1 MSDNAE
7 LLSNRTHTNKAEAD
21 VLLVSAAFTWQAKL
35 FGSLADISV
44 PVQCFLVT
52 AVLVMAKIVM
62 CEPLELYNIL
72 NQCRGV
78 PRLAEINYLCL
89 IDANE
94 AQDYYRSH
102 IITAK
107 NTKMDSEGTFLL
119 PELVE
124 VESMQHVVVY
134 DNNTSSLQEQGRAT
148 ACAQVFAKASLNPV
162 KILRGGFQR
171 FSAQY
176 PFLRTEKILNTNME
190 LESLKIYPVEIIA
203 GLLYMG
209 DEKQSMDSTLLKDL
223 KIGAIVS
230 ISESHT
236 LEFMKEIHTLLIT
249 PVADSVR
256 SDLYSSFERICNFV
270 SSHINMGSRVL
281 IVSRQGRSRASA
293 VTIAF
298 LIHYLKYTLK
308 EAWMHMLKCKPIMRP
323 NTGFLQQ
330 LSNWELHTLGTKMT
344 DFVSITFL
352 TKEEIF

>member
-1 MSDNAE
+1 
-7 LLSNRTHTNKAEAD
+7 
-21 VLLVSAAFTWQAKL
+21 
-35 FGSLADISV
+35 
-44 PVQCFLVT
+44 
-52 AVLVMAKIVM
+52 MAKIVM
-62 CEPLELYNIL
+62 CETLELYNIL
-72 NQCRGV
+72 NQCRRV

-94 AQDYYRSH
+94 AKDYYRSH

-107 NTKMDSEGTFLL
+107 NAKMDSEGTFLL

-124 VESMQHVVVY
+124 VESMRHVVVY

-148 ACAQVFAKASLNPV
+148 SCAQVFAKASLNPV

-176 PFLRTEKILNTNME
+176 PFLRTEKILNTIME
-190 LESLKIYPVEIIA
+190 DSFKVFRGTVAHAPPEWYSCCSYSAGPTTVWQLGVLLYESLHR
-203 GLLYMG
+203 
-209 DEKQSMDSTLLKDL
+209 KQFETQEFIRHKL
-223 KIGAIVS
+223 KISNRLSKSKMGTEWYIPFTCGTGSATVWRGLNTITRWS
-230 ISESHT
+230 TASREGPESG
-236 LEFMKEIHTLLIT
+236 
-249 PVADSVR
+249 DQ

-293 VTIAF
+293 VAIAF
-298 LIHYLKYTLK
+298 LIHNLKYTLK
-308 EAWMHMLKCKPIMRP
+308 EAWTHMLKCKPIMRP

-330 LSNWELHTLGTKMT
+330 LSNWELHTLGTTTT

-352 TKEEIF
+352 TKEEFF

>member
-52 AVLVMAKIVM
+52 AVRVMAKIVM

-270 SSHINMGSRVL
+270 I
-281 IVSRQGRSRASA
+281 SRQGRSRASA

>member
-1 MSDNAE
+1 
-7 LLSNRTHTNKAEAD
+7 
-21 VLLVSAAFTWQAKL
+21 
-35 FGSLADISV
+35 
-44 PVQCFLVT
+44 
-52 AVLVMAKIVM
+52 MAKIVM
-62 CEPLELYNIL
+62 CETLDLYNIL
-72 NQCRGV
+72 NQCRRV

-94 AQDYYRSH
+94 VKDYYRSH

-107 NTKMDSEGTFLL
+107 NAKMDSEGTFLL
-119 PELVE
+119 PEFVE

-134 DNNTSSLQEQGRAT
+134 DNNTSSLQEKQL
-148 ACAQVFAKASLNPV
+148 VSLFAKASLNPV

-176 PFLRTEKILNTNME
+176 PFLRTEKILNTIME
-190 LESLKIYPVEIIA
+190 LESLKIYPVEILA

-209 DEKQSMDSTLLKDL
+209 DEKQSMDFTLIKDL

-230 ISESHT
+230 ISESDT

-256 SDLYSSFERICNFV
+256 SDLYSSFERIC
-270 SSHINMGSRVL
+270 SHINMGSRVL
-281 IVSRQGRSRASA
+281 IVSKQGRSRASA
-293 VTIAF
+293 VAIAF

-308 EAWMHMLKCKPIMRP
+308 EAWTHMLKCKPIMRP

-330 LSNWELHTLGTKMT
+330 LSNWELHTLGTTTT

-352 TKEEIF
+352 TKEEFF

>member
-7 LLSNRTHTNKAEAD
+7 LLSNRTHTKKAEAD
-21 VLLVSAAFTWQAKL
+21 VLLVSAFTWQVKL
-35 FGSLADISV
+35 FGSLADSSF

-52 AVLVMAKIVM
+52 AVRVMAKIVM
-62 CEPLELYNIL
+62 CETLELYNIL
-72 NQCRGV
+72 NQCRRV

-94 AQDYYRSH
+94 VKDYYRSH

-107 NTKMDSEGTFLL
+107 NAKMDSEGTFLL
-119 PELVE
+119 PEFVE
-124 VESMQHVVVY
+124 VESMEHVVVY

-148 ACAQVFAKASLNPV
+148 SCAQVFAKASLNPV

-176 PFLRTEKILNTNME
+176 PFLRTEKILNTIME
-190 LESLKIYPVEIIA
+190 LESLKIYPVEILA

-209 DEKQSMDSTLLKDL
+209 DEKQSMDFTLIKDL

-230 ISESHT
+230 ISESDT

-281 IVSRQGRSRASA
+281 IVSKQGRSRASA
-293 VTIAF
+293 VAIAF

-308 EAWMHMLKCKPIMRP
+308 EAWTHMLKCKPIMRP

-330 LSNWELHTLGTKMT
+330 LSNWELHTLGTTTT
-344 DFVSITFL
+344 DFVSHF
-352 TKEEIF
+352 